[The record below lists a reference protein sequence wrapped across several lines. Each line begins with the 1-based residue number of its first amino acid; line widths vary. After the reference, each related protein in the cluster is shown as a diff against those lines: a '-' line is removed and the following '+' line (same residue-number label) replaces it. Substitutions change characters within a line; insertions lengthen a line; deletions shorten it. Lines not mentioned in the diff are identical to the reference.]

1 MSGRKPK
8 TQVADFETR
17 LKELEN
23 IVSRMETGQQSLE
36 QSLADFEK
44 GMGLCADLREVLGH
58 AEQRIQKLVGE
69 PGKGELQPMEPD
81 GDRE

>member
-8 TQVADFETR
+8 TQVADFEAR
-17 LKELEN
+17 LKNLED

-36 QSLADFEK
+36 QSLLDFEK
-44 GMGLCADLREVLGH
+44 GMGLCQDLSAVLEQ

-69 PGKGELQPMEPD
+69 PGKSELQEMTPD
-81 GDRE
+81 GDDG